1 MDYILKQ
8 FDKPLIKFSATTD
21 TSEPEIQILWA
32 DEESKTLF
40 PPPCL
45 TMAIPS
51 LTLPVQTHGLTS
63 PLWRNTSKRCT
74 PACMMTFSAR
84 RRAF

>member
-40 PPPCL
+40 PLPCL
-45 TMAIPS
+45 TTAIPS
-51 LTLPVQTHGLTS
+51 LTLPVQTHGLTV
-63 PLWRNTSKRCT
+63 PLWRNISKHCT
-74 PACMMTFSAR
+74 PACTMIFSAR